1 VAAAVRPAPL
11 FVALGAA
18 AIAFTVAFVYPSIAG
33 APVAWYHPV
42 EHAWVWEAQPRG
54 VAMDFYGRTAQAIV
68 AWAVVFAGALA
79 LAQRRAAISPR
90 ALGLVAAWTVT
101 AIVFAMLFYAWTLH
115 GRVPVPVPLPS

>member
-1 VAAAVRPAPL
+1 VKPAPL

-33 APVAWYHPV
+33 APVAWYYPAG
-42 EHAWVWEAQPRG
+42 HAWVWEARPRG
-54 VAMDFYGRTAQAIV
+54 IAMDFYGRTAQALV

-79 LAQRRAAISPR
+79 IARRRATISPR
-90 ALGLVAAWTVT
+90 AIGLVAAWTLT

-115 GRVPVPVPLPS
+115 FRVPVPAPLP